1 MSISFEKINNK
12 LLFFGFI
19 SLLLDNVPT
28 VIRLNFF
35 SGGLADKGSWYFF
48 AAFLLLCIYQKG
60 KDRINFSTI
69 EKGFIQYL
77 LLLVAVT
84 LISNIV
90 GIIQYP
96 YYDELL
102 SGPKGQ
108 IEKLPIVLN
117 FLNSHDIVISYQTL
131 LSFWIGVRAI
141 KGSIL
146 GIIFTFGISFA
157 IYWFIKKKWNKYYS
171 LLEKAV
177 TVSLV
182 IITVYSII
190 ETAYL
195 AGNPIAASIL
205 SFINPLLHPIAAD
218 HNWWP
223 PLLWEGQLRSV
234 FSEPSRMGNFAA
246 FALPF
251 LWSRFIDENKS
262 VSWQTIL
269 LTLLFTFF
277 IFLTKARTP
286 IAIYWGMMAIFT
298 LSGIFFRKRQFFK
311 GAAIIAVITIVS
323 FGGSIYFIN
332 HLMVLPDG
340 NNQKKVS
347 ASEFINDNVGSL
359 ASSSKRSNGARYALI
374 RSNLATGLEY
384 PVFGVGSVLT
394 SAYTVNNFNEYDLNN
409 KEVSMWVNDYK
420 TQGVMKYSL
429 DGMNEYISQFAK
441 HGFIGLLL
449 FLLPGLYAL
458 VGLLRKLKVTHG
470 AEQRKVYTVFL
481 ALIGTL
487 VAGCNGSLTLLY
499 TYWVVLAFAY
509 AIIFEGENRG
519 LFKVKS

>member
-1 MSISFEKINNK
+1 
-12 LLFFGFI
+12 
-19 SLLLDNVPT
+19 
-28 VIRLNFF
+28 
-35 SGGLADKGSWYFF
+35 
-48 AAFLLLCIYQKG
+48 
-60 KDRINFSTI
+60 
-69 EKGFIQYL
+69 
-77 LLLVAVT
+77 
-84 LISNIV
+84 
-90 GIIQYP
+90 
-96 YYDELL
+96 
-102 SGPKGQ
+102 
-108 IEKLPIVLN
+108 
-117 FLNSHDIVISYQTL
+117 
-131 LSFWIGVRAI
+131 
-141 KGSIL
+141 
-146 GIIFTFGISFA
+146 
-157 IYWFIKKKWNKYYS
+157 
-171 LLEKAV
+171 
-177 TVSLV
+177 
-182 IITVYSII
+182 
-190 ETAYL
+190 
-195 AGNPIAASIL
+195 
-205 SFINPLLHPIAAD
+205 
-218 HNWWP
+218 
-223 PLLWEGQLRSV
+223 
-234 FSEPSRMGNFAA
+234 
-246 FALPF
+246 
-251 LWSRFIDENKS
+251 
-262 VSWQTIL
+262 
-269 LTLLFTFF
+269 
-277 IFLTKARTP
+277 
-286 IAIYWGMMAIFT
+286 MAIFT